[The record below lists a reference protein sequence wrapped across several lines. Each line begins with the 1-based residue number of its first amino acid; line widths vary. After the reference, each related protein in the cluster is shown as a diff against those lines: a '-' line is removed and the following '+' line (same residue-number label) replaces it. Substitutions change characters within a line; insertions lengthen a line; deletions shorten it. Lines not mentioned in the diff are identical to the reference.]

1 MFSFQTMSPGQKPK
15 RKYHL
20 LIFSI
25 LLFCEYTGGYNTGVI
40 VFPFWS
46 IVCFAESLC
55 KGFMWSNWF
64 EEEFGVLGGLFQ
76 HLI

>member
-25 LLFCEYTGGYNTGVI
+25 LLFFEYTGGYNTGVI
-40 VFPFWS
+40 IFRLFGLSYALPNLYVKVS
-46 IVCFAESLC
+46 CGQIGLKKSL
-55 KGFMWSNWF
+55 GF
-64 EEEFGVLGGLFQ
+64 LGGCFS
-76 HLI
+76 I